1 MNSHKC
7 INLCSP
13 NLHKDIKCY
22 LHCTKFPR
30 ASFHSFPPP
39 EANSIIMFS
48 SPRLVVSLLGLQIN
62 GIIQY
67 GLFCVRLL
75 SFNMFL
81 RFIHVSAACSF
92 LLLSSIL
99 IFFVDAYILAQEYTT
114 VHAYIFLLMDTWA
127 LSSVRLLNKSCYQYF
142 CTSFL

>member
-13 NLHKDIKCY
+13 NLHKDINV
-22 LHCTKFPR
+22 TFTPEKFPR
-30 ASFHSFPPP
+30 ASFQSFPPP
-39 EANSIIMFS
+39 EANSIIIFS
-48 SPRLVVSLLGLQIN
+48 SHRLVVSLIGLQIN

-81 RFIHVSAACSF
+81 RFIHVSAAVPFYC
-92 LLLSSIL
+92 
-99 IFFVDAYILAQEYTT
+99 
-114 VHAYIFLLMDTWA
+114 
-127 LSSVRLLNKSCYQYF
+127 
-142 CTSFL
+142 

>member
-7 INLCSP
+7 INVCSP

-22 LHCTKFPR
+22 LHSKSSLVPL
-30 ASFHSFPPP
+30 SSHSRPQRHR
-39 EANSIIMFS
+39 IIIFS
-48 SPRLVVSLLGLQIN
+48 SHRLAVSLLGLQIN

-67 GLFCVRLL
+67 GLFCVRPL

-99 IFFVDAYILAQEYTT
+99 
-114 VHAYIFLLMDTWA
+114 
-127 LSSVRLLNKSCYQYF
+127 SSTGIHHSSCMYFPTDGHLGSFQYEAF
-142 CTSFL
+142 